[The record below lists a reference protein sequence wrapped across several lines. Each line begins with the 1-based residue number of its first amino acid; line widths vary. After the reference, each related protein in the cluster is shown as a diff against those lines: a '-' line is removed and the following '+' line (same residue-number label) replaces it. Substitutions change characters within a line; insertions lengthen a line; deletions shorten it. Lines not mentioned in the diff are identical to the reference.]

1 MGGGAQA
8 THYSLKQTKT
18 LENMENITLT
28 NKELELIG
36 TQLEMIVS
44 NRLRRGCK
52 PQDFKTL
59 KALRDKLNKAV

>member
-1 MGGGAQA
+1 
-8 THYSLKQTKT
+8 
-18 LENMENITLT
+18 MENITLT